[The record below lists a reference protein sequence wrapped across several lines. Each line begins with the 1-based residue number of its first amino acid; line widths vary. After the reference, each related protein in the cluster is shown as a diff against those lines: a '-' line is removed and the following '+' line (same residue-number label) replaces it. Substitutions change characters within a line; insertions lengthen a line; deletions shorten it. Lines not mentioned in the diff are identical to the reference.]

1 MGGEEVEREF
11 SLPQEGGG
19 LAGILVNRG
28 WIGRMSGGADDD
40 DRQRNIAVS
49 AERKK
54 GH

>member
-1 MGGEEVEREF
+1 MD
-11 SLPQEGGG
+11 
-19 LAGILVNRG
+19 LVG
-28 WIGRMSGGADDD
+28 WSGGADDD